1 MLIKG
6 EEIQFQKDFKVKE
19 KETLNISDYV
29 MLFHKQP
36 KFVCH

>member
-6 EEIQFQKDFKVKE
+6 EEIQIWKDFKVKE

-29 MLFHKQP
+29 IP
-36 KFVCH
+36 

>member
-6 EEIQFQKDFKVKE
+6 EEIQIQEGFKVKQ

-29 MLFHKQP
+29 IP
-36 KFVCH
+36 